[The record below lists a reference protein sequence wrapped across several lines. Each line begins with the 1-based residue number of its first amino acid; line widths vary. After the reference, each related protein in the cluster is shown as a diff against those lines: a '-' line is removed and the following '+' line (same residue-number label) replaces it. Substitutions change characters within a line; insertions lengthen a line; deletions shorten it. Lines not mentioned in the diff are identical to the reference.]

1 MIAEGFFPTL
11 IYAQDVNLNTQQ
23 LANDIIVWSKQDEG
37 MKKTNVYKQIFQLH
51 FIPIPTEYRTH
62 STYVETRV

>member
-23 LANDIIVWSKQDEG
+23 LANDIVLWSKQDKG
-37 MKKTNVYKQIFQLH
+37 LKKTNVKGWNRKKTIQEIPQIK
-51 FIPIPTEYRTH
+51 PWE
-62 STYVETRV
+62 EK